1 MYFCFDDLIE
11 KMNLLDT
18 KQSSEEIKNRS
29 VALTCPWVPFAENA
43 TIYKC
48 CPMGQSLDSTMKC
61 NENVHD
67 SHNWHLPVN
76 GHLYHEEELVR
87 LNVLRYKSERTYAIN
102 SAAKRECLSKKNY
115 REYRTNDFHIG
126 PDGKLHSTDSHDAR
140 LQLQEYC
147 IDQYGKSVAPAN
159 PGPSSEQ
166 ELQVE

>member
-1 MYFCFDDLIE
+1 
-11 KMNLLDT
+11 
-18 KQSSEEIKNRS
+18 
-29 VALTCPWVPFAENA
+29 
-43 TIYKC
+43 
-48 CPMGQSLDSTMKC
+48 
-61 NENVHD
+61 
-67 SHNWHLPVN
+67 
-76 GHLYHEEELVR
+76 
-87 LNVLRYKSERTYAIN
+87 TYAIN

-166 ELQVE
+166 ELQRHFRDDRNFHSNVSILHKEELKNFYNELRKQKPTLKEEVPWSMDIMYCASTILQIRKCCPNNTILNLRN